1 MCSQSLPTEDGC
13 LHELCSSGNYPQS
26 SQKICKCSPD
36 LNSQSCECKAGLN
49 HFTTEI
55 CHAHQASYNL
65 TRLKYSVLLDKRFRR
80 GVHQRPVILFQVP
93 SLVLEVKNMTFEAE
107 MSTETPPPP
116 NPGLIPPLNIFTAV
130 FHNSQH
136 FTHQS
141 GFTTYKNFLWVT
153 YVCRMVMSS
162 RQLKSLDL
170 RGSEHFSVQT
180 LLKLPCPDLEKLMM
194 GIRVIDD
201 PRGLVELLKQ
211 VGQSCPE
218 SYKVVSI
225 YLQIKIYFL

>member
-107 MSTETPPPP
+107 MSTETHPPPP
-116 NPGLIPPLNIFTAV
+116 IPALFLHLIFSLQFFTI
-130 FHNSQH
+130 HSILH
-136 FTHQS
+136 
-141 GFTTYKNFLWVT
+141 
-153 YVCRMVMSS
+153 
-162 RQLKSLDL
+162 
-170 RGSEHFSVQT
+170 
-180 LLKLPCPDLEKLMM
+180 
-194 GIRVIDD
+194 IRVVLPHTRI
-201 PRGLVELLKQ
+201 
-211 VGQSCPE
+211 
-218 SYKVVSI
+218 SYG
-225 YLQIKIYFL
+225 